1 MAEGIF
7 VAFEGGEGSGKSTQA
22 RRVAD
27 AHDALLT
34 RQPGGTE
41 IGASIRELLLS
52 TDTEGLSVRAE
63 ALLMA
68 ADRAQHVDELIRP
81 TLGSG
86 RHVVCDRYLA
96 SSLAYQGAGRDLGE
110 DAVGAL
116 SAFAVDGLMPDLI
129 LLLDVP
135 VDVGLSRID
144 SAPDRL
150 ESLGAGFHERVR
162 QSFLRQASAD
172 PDRWVVIDATQTL
185 DEVTAAVDASLS
197 ERLGWAT

>member
-1 MAEGIF
+1 MTEGIF

-22 RRVAD
+22 RRIAD

-52 TDTEGLSVRAE
+52 TDTEGLSLRAE

-81 TLGSG
+81 TLAAG

-96 SSLAYQGAGRDLGE
+96 SSLAYQGAGRELGE

-116 SAFAVDGLMPDLI
+116 SAFAVDGLLPDLV

-135 VDVGLSRID
+135 VEVGLGRID

-150 ESLGAGFHERVR
+150 ESLGGGFHERVR
-162 QSFLRQASAD
+162 QSFLAQAAAD
-172 PDRWVVIDATQTL
+172 ADRWVVIDATQPL
-185 DEVTAAVDASLS
+185 AVVTAAVDAALH
-197 ERLGWAT
+197 ERLGWQT